1 MVTSK
6 QVKASDIVITVKD
19 NALIEDDACRMSICN
34 VKCIHYQTLKWEE
47 AINMVRRMEDTEVIL
62 WTFIHEEA
70 PTTYHVD
77 LGSMLRLTVSVQFG
91 ADMFDVTVK
100 EETSNE

>member
-1 MVTSK
+1 MVTNK
-6 QVKASDIVITVKD
+6 HVKASDIVIKVKD
-19 NALIEDDACRMSICN
+19 DAHIEDDACRMSICH

-77 LGSMLRLTVSVQFG
+77 LGSMLRLTVSIQFG

-100 EETSNE
+100 GEASNG